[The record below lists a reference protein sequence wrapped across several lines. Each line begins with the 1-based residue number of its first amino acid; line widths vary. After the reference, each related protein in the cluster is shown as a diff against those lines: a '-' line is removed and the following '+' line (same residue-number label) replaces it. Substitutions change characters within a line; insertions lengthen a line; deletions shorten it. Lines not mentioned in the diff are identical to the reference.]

1 MGFGEATQKKSLCQV
16 DFQGED
22 GSVELI
28 EIPCFQRL
36 ESIKG
41 DLPKIKN
48 RLLELSADKNST
60 WTEVIYEGDEVVGDL
75 RDLIE
80 EMVKGNGLEILRI
93 KNNRL
98 MKKTLGD
105 SASQETLDDLNE
117 NEVFERCLI
126 FHEVSKDQW
135 PDLLNAYQEI
145 LTSVNEVDLN
155 AE

>member
-1 MGFGEATQKKSLCQV
+1 M
-16 DFQGED
+16 
-22 GSVELI
+22 
-28 EIPCFQRL
+28 
-36 ESIKG
+36 
-41 DLPKIKN
+41 
-48 RLLELSADKNST
+48 
-60 WTEVIYEGDEVVGDL
+60 IYEGDEVVGDL

-105 SASQETLDDLNE
+105 SAIQETLDDLNE

-126 FHEVSKDQW
+126 FHKISKDQW